1 MASKTAKLAAL
12 PALLGFASV
21 RVYAISEA
29 KTEEPLSP
37 QELSVYAP
45 LPPQLRYVEEDAG
58 LLQSGLG
65 VVRVGLLPYIRAIKK
80 ACVTIKVGAV
90 NLYHAGHDTY
100 EYLKDPPPG
109 FLPRVSVIT
118 VSGLAGL
125 ILARKGTR
133 LKRVGVPLGLATVGT
148 AVCYPV
154 QTVGVLKLTGKQAY
168 AATQWASSS
177 VTSLWKP
184 SPAKEVIIPSASPE
198 AIPVPSPE
206 PEVPATKPVP
216 EAEPAP
222 PPADEPTLSPHP
234 PDETPTIPAPEGDTV
249 PPPPES
255 ALPEEAAPVP
265 TPEVQPSPDPE
276 PSPELASPEPL
287 AEPPVESSP
296 PPEPPV
302 ETPTPVEPPVETPTP
317 VEPPVETPT
326 PVEPPVETPAP
337 VEPSVETSSPA
348 ETPVEPSS
356 PPPEPPVE
364 TSAPAEPPVEP
375 PVETAPPAELPLE
388 TPTEQNVPP
397 TDPLL
402 VPAPPPSVEEPAL
415 QAPLPV
421 EETAPLLAASDPAPA
436 SAPVEQPA
444 SPPSEADPAPL
455 EPAADTEVA
464 EKPRFAPDPKLL
476 DHGQSSPEDADLYS
490 TRS

>member
-388 TPTEQNVPP
+388 TPT
-397 TDPLL
+397 
-402 VPAPPPSVEEPAL
+402 
-415 QAPLPV
+415 
-421 EETAPLLAASDPAPA
+421 
-436 SAPVEQPA
+436 
-444 SPPSEADPAPL
+444 
-455 EPAADTEVA
+455 DTEVA